1 MRHYAQSGNIRWISN
16 KTIQNVIT
24 LVPRV
29 HSELVKARC
38 WKVNSAENF
47 RFCLLDVLFINIF
60 KSTNKHF
67 ISLFL
72 NWCWK
77 STIRTFGCC
86 LVSCSID
93 MGDGSGMEKPTI
105 VGPKTLA
112 KLVISILQCGLLATL
127 EKENGVWIFISK
139 GNKNWLLYS
148 TTQVWRHLAS

>member
-72 NWCWK
+72 NWC
-77 STIRTFGCC
+77 
-86 LVSCSID
+86 
-93 MGDGSGMEKPTI
+93 
-105 VGPKTLA
+105 
-112 KLVISILQCGLLATL
+112 
-127 EKENGVWIFISK
+127 
-139 GNKNWLLYS
+139 
-148 TTQVWRHLAS
+148 